1 MLRGFFIGSIAFVA
15 AALYASPAAFAGGG
29 AAGEDT
35 HMTVIG
41 GHLFGAGN
49 TVRATAGAAD
59 DAFLAGD
66 RVFAGGAFQ
75 QDLFAAGRTVTI
87 AGDVQRNVFAGGGTV
102 EIERT
107 VADDAFVAGGAV
119 ILRESARI
127 AGNAFVAGRT
137 VEIHGAID
145 GDLRVAG
152 QSVTISGAINGNVVV
167 RAGTFT
173 LAPTARIGGSLTY
186 TAEDSANV
194 SPAATVTGG
203 IRAEEPERRAD
214 VGRRDRDR
222 DWAAAAG
229 WSLGGIIGLLLLA
242 AVLQWAFP
250 ELVLQSSDTMGDL
263 ALKSFGLGLAACIG
277 LPFIG
282 LILLFTI
289 IGIPLGL
296 LLWLVL
302 AVLLATATVIAAYG
316 LGLRGRVLF
325 ARTLE
330 EPAYGARILWTLIGL
345 VVLAALSWLP
355 FVGGLIVWLFE
366 ITALGALVLTLW
378 TRFRSPRP
386 VSSAI

>member
-1 MLRGFFIGSIAFVA
+1 
-15 AALYASPAAFAGGG
+15 
-29 AAGEDT
+29 
-35 HMTVIG
+35 
-41 GHLFGAGN
+41 
-49 TVRATAGAAD
+49 
-59 DAFLAGD
+59 
-66 RVFAGGAFQ
+66 
-75 QDLFAAGRTVTI
+75 
-87 AGDVQRNVFAGGGTV
+87 
-102 EIERT
+102 
-107 VADDAFVAGGAV
+107 
-119 ILRESARI
+119 
-127 AGNAFVAGRT
+127 
-137 VEIHGAID
+137 
-145 GDLRVAG
+145 
-152 QSVTISGAINGNVVV
+152 
-167 RAGTFT
+167 
-173 LAPTARIGGSLTY
+173 
-186 TAEDSANV
+186 
-194 SPAATVTGG
+194 
-203 IRAEEPERRAD
+203 
-214 VGRRDRDR
+214 
-222 DWAAAAG
+222 
-229 WSLGGIIGLLLLA
+229 
-242 AVLQWAFP
+242 
-250 ELVLQSSDTMGDL
+250 MGDL

>member
-1 MLRGFFIGSIAFVA
+1 MFRRLFIGSMALLAVA
-15 AALYASPAAFAGGG
+15 IYASPAAFAGGG
-29 AAGEDT
+29 ADNT
-35 HMTVIG
+35 HITVIG

-49 TVRATAGAAD
+49 TVRATQGAVD

-66 RVFAGGAFQ
+66 RIFAGGSFQ

-87 AGDVQRNVFAGGGTV
+87 AGDVQRNVFAGGATV

-107 VADDAFVAGGAV
+107 VTDDAFVAGGAV
-119 ILRESARI
+119 VVRESARI
-127 AGNAFVAGRT
+127 AGDAFVAGRT
-137 VEIHGAID
+137 VEMHGAID
-145 GDLRVAG
+145 GDLRVVG
-152 QSVTISGAINGNVVV
+152 EMVTITGAVNGDVVV

-186 TAEDSANV
+186 TAEDRANV
-194 SPAATVTGG
+194 SPAATEAGG
-203 IRAEEPERRAD
+203 IRAQEPERRAN

-222 DWAAAAG
+222 DWAAVAG

-250 ELVLQSSDTMGDL
+250 ELVLQASDTMGDFV
-263 ALKSFGLGLAACIG
+263 LKSFGLGLLTCIG
-277 LPFIG
+277 LPFAG

-302 AVLLATATVIAAYG
+302 ALLLATATVIAAYG

-330 EPAYGARILWTLIGL
+330 EPPYGARILWTLIGL
-345 VVLAALSWLP
+345 VVLAVISWIP

-378 TRFRSPRP
+378 ARFRSPRP